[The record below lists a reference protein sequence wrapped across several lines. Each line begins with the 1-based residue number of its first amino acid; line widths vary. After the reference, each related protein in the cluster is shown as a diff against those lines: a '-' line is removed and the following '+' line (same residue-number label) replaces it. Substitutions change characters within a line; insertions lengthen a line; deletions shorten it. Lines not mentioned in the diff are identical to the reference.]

1 MSINSK
7 IQELNLDISGIIGH
21 FEGGNSSV
29 LKVKLANNSVLALK
43 FYKGSAKRVEQ
54 MQTRELNAINFL
66 KGQDF
71 RNIPEIVE
79 NRRDLGLIVFKWIEG
94 SSPPADTK
102 SMDSIIEMCLR
113 LGNLERGGL
122 FFDNAIDAAYSITEI
137 ENQIKLRL
145 HELSNQLSSNFSRS
159 LISKYELMFNRYKS
173 TNKKKQAL
181 FGHTFSVSDLGTH
194 NILCKDNK
202 FIFID
207 FEFFGKDSITKMVS
221 DFLLHPKNEF
231 SADDISKFVEAISN
245 EFNWDPSTLE
255 LIGPILCLKWSL
267 IAFKRSL
274 NEIYLENT
282 YYSEESILKNSIGM
296 KYLEF
301 FDFLISSIEVQRFP
315 TFQQFTGIV

>member
-1 MSINSK
+1 MLQWVI
-7 IQELNLDISGIIGH
+7 IYIEVLISGIIGH

-173 TNKKKQAL
+173 TNKKQ
-181 FGHTFSVSDLGTH
+181 SPPV
-194 NILCKDNK
+194 
-202 FIFID
+202 
-207 FEFFGKDSITKMVS
+207 
-221 DFLLHPKNEF
+221 
-231 SADDISKFVEAISN
+231 
-245 EFNWDPSTLE
+245 
-255 LIGPILCLKWSL
+255 L
-267 IAFKRSL
+267 IA
-274 NEIYLENT
+274 NCLEVNDDRAW
-282 YYSEESILKNSIGM
+282 KNKHQKIA
-296 KYLEF
+296 KPKL
-301 FDFLISSIEVQRFP
+301 R
-315 TFQQFTGIV
+315 